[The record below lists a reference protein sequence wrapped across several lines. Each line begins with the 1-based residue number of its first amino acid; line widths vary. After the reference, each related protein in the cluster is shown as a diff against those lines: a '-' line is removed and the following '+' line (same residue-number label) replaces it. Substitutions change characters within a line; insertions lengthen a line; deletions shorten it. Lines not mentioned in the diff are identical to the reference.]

1 MFNVVDW
8 RSSNFNDSAPGLG
21 GILLDSNLGR
31 SVAACGGGKV
41 ALVCTQ
47 LNLRPVSVNVKDG
60 LELCL
65 IMES

>member
-21 GILLDSNLGR
+21 GILLDSNL
-31 SVAACGGGKV
+31 VAACGGGKV